1 MIENVNQLWD
11 EATVGV
17 HIFPNAHAPMEP
29 GGFPVQLFWPVGP
42 DKSVMELLLVGAK
55 EDEVNESY
63 WDALCA
69 DMDIVVQEDVRL
81 LSKIQRRSE
90 EHTSELQSLM
100 RISYAVFCLKKKKNK
115 I

>member
-1 MIENVNQLWD
+1 MIRRPPKFSRTYPLFPY
-11 EATVGV
+11 TTLFRS

-81 LSKIQRRSE
+81 LSKIQRSIKSGYF
-90 EHTSELQSLM
+90 TG
-100 RISYAVFCLKKKKNK
+100 K
-115 I
+115 IGRAHV